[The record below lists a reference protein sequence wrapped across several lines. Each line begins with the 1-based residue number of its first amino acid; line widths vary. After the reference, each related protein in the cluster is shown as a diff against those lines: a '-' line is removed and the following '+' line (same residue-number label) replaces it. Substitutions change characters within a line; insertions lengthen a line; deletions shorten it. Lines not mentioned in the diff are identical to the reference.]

1 MYGEDTI
8 QLFITISEYFILNQ
22 VKTEPLYCSPNKIIR
37 SWEAWAQISLSTTP
51 LPLNSLSGAQC
62 KLSPLDGASVGVD
75 SWYSIYYVDGASVGV
90 DTTSKVSLC

>member
-22 VKTEPLYCSPNKIIR
+22 VKTEPLYSSPNKIIR